1 MYVWILFLVLE
12 SGKQLV
18 DEYSSEQDCYDA
30 LMGTAIGYAISG
42 YPVTLAYCEEYKVVG
57 GTLLNTTE
65 ESKESIL
72 AEPRR

>member
-12 SGKQLV
+12 SGKQMV
-18 DEYSSEQDCYDA
+18 DEYESEQACYDA
-30 LMGTAIGYAISG
+30 LMGTALGHAVEG
-42 YPVTLAYCEEYKVVG
+42 FTVTQAYCDKYTVVG
-57 GTLLNTTE
+57 NLLNTIE